1 MADLTEMVS
10 VVIPSKNRPQLVG
23 RAVRSALNQTL
34 QGIEVIVVIDGPD
47 HKTVQT
53 LAEIDDQRLRVVNL
67 EESMGAPEARN
78 VGVRMAR
85 GPWVAFLDDD
95 DEWLPTKLARQL
107 EAAQASK
114 WSHPL
119 VSCGLIAE
127 TSEGNFEWPR
137 REPKNSESLA
147 EYLFLRK
154 DHERSEI
161 RLQTSTLMTTKAL
174 LMSVPWR
181 KCLHDEWDLLL
192 RASAAEGAGLV
203 FASGTLVIWHSDGGT
218 DRLGQKAGLVR
229 RQIEWFHSVRDLVG
243 PRPYASFLLSTMS
256 SWSRNDRDWR
266 AFFGL
271 PWNAIRHGSP
281 TLSDIL
287 LHTGIWL
294 LPRAARKFIRQFG
307 RSSGHGGS
315 RSIQ

>member
-1 MADLTEMVS
+1 MANSTEMVS
-10 VVIPSKNRPQLVG
+10 VVIPSKNRPELVG
-23 RAVRSALNQTL
+23 RAVRSALKQTC
-34 QGIEVIVVIDGPD
+34 QRIEVIVVIDGPD
-47 HKTVQT
+47 QRAVQT
-53 LAEIDDQRLRVVNL
+53 LAKINDPRLRVVGL
-67 EESMGAPEARN
+67 EASVGAQEARN
-78 VGVRMAR
+78 IGVRMAR

-107 EAAQASK
+107 DAVRAAR
-114 WSHPL
+114 WPHPL

-127 TSEGNFEWPR
+127 TPEGNFEWPR
-137 REPKNSESLA
+137 REPNDLKSLA

-154 DHERSEI
+154 MHEKDEI

-192 RASAAEGAGLV
+192 RASAAEGTGLV
-203 FASGTLVIWHSDGGT
+203 FASGTLVIWHSDSGT
-218 DRLGQKAGLVR
+218 DRLGQKTGQLR

-243 PRPYASFLLSTMS
+243 PRPYASFLLSTIS
-256 SWSRNDRDWR
+256 SWSRNERDWL
-266 AFFGL
+266 AFFRL

-287 LHTGIWL
+287 LHAGIWL
-294 LPRAARKFIRQFG
+294 LPRPARKFIKQFG
-307 RSSGHGGS
+307 RSPGHRKS
-315 RSIQ
+315 RSVP